1 MYFIMYLLY
10 IINKLHKYKI
20 IKTILLYNYYIY
32 IHEII
37 KLINTFFEIYQLV

>member
-1 MYFIMYLLY
+1 MYLLY
-10 IINKLHKYKI
+10 IINKLQYNHKYKI